1 MAESVHLDHKTLER
15 LRGFL
20 SDDKLVMLLNRY
32 VDDSARLVQQ
42 LDQACQQQEQD
53 TARRCAHSL
62 KSTSA
67 NVGALLMSDLAR
79 ALEDLAR
86 TGQLVELL
94 ARMPDLH
101 NALEMAKA
109 AIAALTNPPSQAAQ
123 NH

>member
-20 SDDKLVMLLNRY
+20 SDDKLVILLNRY
-32 VDDSARLVQQ
+32 VEDSSRLIQQ
-42 LDQACQQQEQD
+42 LEQAVQQQEQD

-67 NVGALLMSDLAR
+67 NVGALVMADLAR
-79 ALEDLAR
+79 ILEEQAR
-86 TGQLVELL
+86 TGQLPELQ

-101 NALEMAKA
+101 NALELAKA

-123 NH
+123 GQ